1 MGRRLRRNYSFVFV
15 IQAVSYVTPIRSLD
29 QLWEHASIGA
39 LPGEVVLAIG
49 FFSSTPGAEEFEAYV
64 EPVKIASRYKGFE
77 PLRIRTIPDRPKNC
91 QVNFRI

>member
-64 EPVKIASRYKGFE
+64 EPVK
-77 PLRIRTIPDRPKNC
+77 
-91 QVNFRI
+91 